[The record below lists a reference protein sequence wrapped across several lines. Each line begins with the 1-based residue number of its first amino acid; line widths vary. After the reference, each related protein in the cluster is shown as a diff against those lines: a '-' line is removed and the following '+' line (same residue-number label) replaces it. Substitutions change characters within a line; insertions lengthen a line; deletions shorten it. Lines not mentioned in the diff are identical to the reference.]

1 MPERLPRLRGSRGQ
15 RSLQRGDSMFTR
27 ENLPNYS
34 TFHPYRK
41 KSVTMMSR
49 VEGPFK
55 VQTQEGVVEC
65 DDGWVALDEEGWPYP
80 ISVSVQEKSY
90 EAAE

>member
-1 MPERLPRLRGSRGQ
+1 LPNQ
-15 RSLQRGDSMFTR
+15 PMFTR
-27 ENLPNYS
+27 ETLPNYS
-34 TFHPYRK
+34 TFQPYTR

-55 VQTQEGVVEC
+55 VQTQHGVVEC

-90 EAAE
+90 ERYLENV